1 MSLFQSLFKI
11 TPGNVNKIV
20 MDMNE
25 MERIIQLLSQTAQ
38 RVEQSGQLVLETT
51 KHLEAGAMLGQS
63 GTALSDGLKQRL
75 APSIASLADTLRA
88 AERYCRTE
96 VVDMQQAIQQN
107 KQRHQ

>member
-1 MSLFQSLFKI
+1 MSLFQNAFKI
-11 TPGNVNKIV
+11 TAGNVDKIV

-25 MERIIQLLSQTAQ
+25 MERIIHLLSQTAQ
-38 RVEQSGQLVLETT
+38 RVEQSGQLVQETS

-75 APSIASLADTLRA
+75 APSIASLADTLRT

-107 KQRHQ
+107 KQRHK